1 MLDRK
6 TPPPFNRS
14 TSFTLLQPS
23 VVTLPNGVNIHFIS
37 GGKQDVVKVDFFFN
51 AGRWQEQA
59 WGVSYFTSKLLTK
72 GTKTKTSFEIAQ
84 RFDLFGANIE
94 LIAGLDYVGVSLYAL
109 TKNLEPVLQL
119 LLEVLTEANFPE
131 KELQQSKSIYLQNL
145 KVNNEKTSFQASK
158 LIRKNIFSDVHPY
171 GKELEEEDVIKLER
185 GQLTDFYQTFFSDFQ
200 VIVSG
205 KIDTDTQHL
214 ITTMV
219 GALTSVKKKEA
230 VHVVGTSGEYRQ
242 YVKKADSVQTSIRL
256 GRKSILRTHADYAD
270 VLFLN
275 HILGGF
281 FGSRLMKNIREEK
294 GLTYGIYS
302 SLHAM
307 KHDSYVVIGADV
319 NSENRDLA
327 FQEIRNELKRLR
339 TTEIGADEL
348 DTARYHFI
356 GSLQSEI
363 TTPFAHAEKLQS
375 ILWYGLHPQHYKR
388 MIERINVIRTEEL
401 IGIASTYFNEDLF
414 LEVAVG

>member
-242 YVKKADSVQTSIRL
+242 YVKKADSVQTSI
-256 GRKSILRTHADYAD
+256 
-270 VLFLN
+270 
-275 HILGGF
+275 LGGF